1 MRTRRI
7 ILHSTVAVALLA
19 APLGTA
25 VADTSGTAPGPQFR
39 VNLSGTPQRESSQG
53 KIDGLPLYVTA
64 KTAGGQDTTVGYRAD
79 DKGTVEQ
86 RSETKPLVA
95 TYIDDDANPAYGN
108 DVWVAYS
115 RDDGA
120 TWSRH
125 DLSNVADKSSFT
137 LANGSP
143 AYGVVSKPAL
153 TLKQNRVMV
162 AWTSNYCAGG
172 DPAYESLTDDP
183 YQVGGRQKSVD
194 YAEQGYPEVGE
205 VPYKCLWAARATLD
219 SSTGDLVWQQPERLT
234 SGTRYAMQ
242 ITVNS
247 APGDTGGFGIAW
259 AEDPAGLSPGSG
271 KGPGEGWTG
280 ASPHNGTDVW
290 YSYIK
295 ASDFDNAASRF
306 SVPVPVSDNGQYS
319 ADDPVPL
326 TGATRPALAYSPQG
340 STVWAAYG
348 YEETKGIGSEG
359 SEESEGEGSTV
370 GAIGKNVIH
379 HAFRFDQPDVRSPG
393 TVMNPQMTDANGKPM
408 FVKDSLGNEVP
419 ARENARR
426 VRYIAQ
432 PVGQMGPSRT
442 LGALIYRM
450 GVRGE
455 SGTADFMMQ
464 RIVVPAGDT
473 GNPFRAENIQ
483 PPVNVSATTVT
494 GTTKVGGV
502 TRTTS
507 WKQTAANLHDKT
519 SAASR
524 ESARAHRGFIKG
536 DFLALG
542 YTWTPDWAATLAGKD
557 VENFYVRRSFDGGAT
572 FTTTPSDWGGDGV
585 RSCRY
590 FNDPATG
597 QLRTPV
603 CQNIGPGKFEPAQN
617 ISRLRNF
624 NQTVIE
630 PRVAGL
636 PGTIAKSNLSGTT
649 YAEDTQDPSVLW
661 LAWGTGSPKSV
672 GEDDPEDSEVPVPDE
687 GSGKGPLDLYYT
699 VSGDYGDTYLAN
711 APLAKTSAIEAE
723 SQLRFTPDGS
733 RMNAVWNDYGYPDG
747 TGTKDVRFARFV
759 PDLLN
764 TPGQARLAGS
774 SFEGLEGSVIRVT
787 VDRTGGRLGNLTAG
801 YATVDGSAVAGRD
814 YQAASGDVT
823 WAKLGPGNEDMR
835 AKVIEIPTIDNK
847 VDGPDKTF
855 SIVVTDASGAK
866 STATVTIVDDDDT
879 TPPTSR
885 ASGPSLTNRV
895 LIPVSYTARDKDSSV
910 SKVTLYVKTPGSST
924 FRAAGTET
932 TVDGRI
938 GYRSDGTNGVY
949 RFYTRA
955 VDSRGNTEAA
965 PAIADTRVRLD
976 TVKPSTGSAWA
987 LPRTLHLRLHRPT
1000 YVGFTVGERVDLTVL
1015 VKRAGTVVRTIT
1027 HRDVGP
1033 GVVVQAWYG
1042 RRDNGNRV
1050 RPGTFRVVLKASDEA
1065 GNVAIRRV
1073 GLTVR
1078 R

>member
-39 VNLSGTPQRESSQG
+39 ANLSGTPDRESSQG
-53 KIDGLPLYVTA
+53 KVDGLPVYVPA
-64 KTAGGQDTTVGYRAD
+64 KTAGGQDTTVDYRAD
-79 DKGTVEQ
+79 DGSVQQ

-120 TWSRH
+120 TWSRQN
-125 DLSNVADKSSFT
+125 LSNVADKSSFT
-137 LANGSP
+137 LANGNP

-172 DPAYESLTDDP
+172 DPAYTALTDDR
-183 YQVGGRQKSVD
+183 YQVGGTQRSVD
-194 YAEQGYPEVGE
+194 YTEQGYPEVGQ

-219 SSTGDLVWQQPERLT
+219 TSTGNLIWQQPERLT

-247 APGDTGGFGIAW
+247 APGDTGAFGIAW

-295 ASDFDNAASRF
+295 ASDFNSAANRF
-306 SVPVPVSDNGQYS
+306 SVPVPVSDNGRYT
-319 ADDPVPL
+319 ADDAVPL

-348 YEETKGIGSEG
+348 YEETKGVGSEG
-359 SEESEGEGSTV
+359 SEGSEGSTV

-379 HAFRFDQPDVRSPG
+379 HAFPFDQPDVDAAG

-408 FVKDSLGNEVP
+408 FVKDSSGNEVP

-450 GVRGE
+450 GVYGE

-464 RIVVPAGDT
+464 RIVVPTGDT

-507 WKQTAANLHDKT
+507 WKQTAANLHSKT
-519 SAASR
+519 SAAGR

-603 CQNIGPGKFEPAQN
+603 CQNIGPGQFEPAQN

-630 PRVAGL
+630 PRLAGL
-636 PGTIAKSNLSGTT
+636 PGTIAKSNLSGKT
-649 YAEDTQDPSVLW
+649 YSEDTQDTSVVW

-711 APLAKTSAIEAE
+711 APIAKTSAIEAE

-733 RMNAVWNDYGYPDG
+733 RMNAVWNDYGFPDG

-764 TPGQARLAGS
+764 TPGQGRVAGTR
-774 SFEGLEGSVIRVT
+774 FKGLEGSVIRVT
-787 VDRTGGRLGNLTAG
+787 VDRMGGRLGDLTAS
-801 YATVDGSAVAGRD
+801 YATADGSAVAGRD
-814 YQAASGDVT
+814 YQAVSGQVS
-823 WAKLGPGNEDMR
+823 WAKLATGNEDMR
-835 AKVIEIPTIDNK
+835 GKVIEIPTIDNS
-847 VDGPDKTF
+847 VDSPDKTF
-855 SIVVTDASGAK
+855 SIVVTDESGART
-866 STATVTIVDDDDT
+866 TATVTILDDDDT
-879 TPPTSR
+879 TAPTSR
-885 ASGPSLTNRV
+885 AYAPSLTKRV
-895 LIPVSYTARDKDSSV
+895 VIPVTYTAADKDSSV

-924 FRAAGTET
+924 YRPAAVET
-932 TVDGRI
+932 TVDGQV

-955 VDSRGNTEAA
+955 VDSRGNAEAA
-965 PAIADTRVRLD
+965 PRIADTRVRLD
-976 TVKPSTGSAWA
+976 TVKPGASSAWVFA
-987 LPRTLHLRLHRPT
+987 RPLRLSLHRPT
-1000 YVGFTVGERVDLTVL
+1000 YVGIAVGERVRLTVL
-1015 VKRAGTVVRTIT
+1015 VKRDGRVVRTLT
-1027 HRDVGP
+1027 HRAVGP
-1033 GVVVQAWYG
+1033 GVVLQPWYG
-1042 RRDNGNRV
+1042 RRDDGNRV
-1050 RPGTFRVVLKASDEA
+1050 RPGSFRVVLKVRDDA
-1065 GNVAIRRV
+1065 GNVTTRRV